1 MNEYPDQQAG
11 GNGPVG
17 GSGLHPSSTPSREP
31 HAHTLAVLQATS
43 QQLRDWQQTDPT
55 LQKIREL
62 ASGDPVEE
70 RRGGAEFFYRGGLV
84 Y

>member
-1 MNEYPDQQAG
+1 MEGEDDPLLARGHVSEYPDQQEG
-11 GNGPVG
+11 ETVVVDCSLPV
-17 GSGLHPSSTPSREP
+17 LP
-31 HAHTLAVLQATS
+31 HAHTPAALQATS

-70 RRGGAEFFYRGGLV
+70 RQV
-84 Y
+84 VT